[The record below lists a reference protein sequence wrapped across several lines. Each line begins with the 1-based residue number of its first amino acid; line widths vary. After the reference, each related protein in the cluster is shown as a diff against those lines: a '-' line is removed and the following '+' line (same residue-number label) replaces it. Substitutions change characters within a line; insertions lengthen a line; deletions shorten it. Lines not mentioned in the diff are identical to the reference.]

1 MNAKQ
6 IIDGIRDYRDAHFSD
21 DDPMRLEYQITCLET
36 KIMELCFIYNN
47 VAEELRNLQRELNR
61 AH

>member
-6 IIDGIRDYRDAHFSD
+6 IIESIRDYRYSNFGK
-21 DDPMRLEYQITCLET
+21 DDPMGLEYQITCLET
-36 KIMELCFIYNN
+36 KVMELCFIYNN
-47 VAEELRNLQRELNR
+47 VADELRNIQRELDR